1 MTATLRPAPA
11 RPPFWRDL
19 RVIRVVIQLAAVV
32 VVGLVVAWL
41 WNNLT
46 TNLRARGLP
55 MGFEFLDGP
64 AGVNIADSEFR
75 PSQPVRDA
83 LFVGIKN
90 TLALVVAGIPLLTV
104 IGIVVGVSRLST
116 NWLVA
121 KSAAAFV
128 EVLRNLPPLLI
139 IFFVFN
145 AVILELPGLSE
156 SFSPFGLLVINN
168 RRISVLGFTASAGV
182 GWFWALVLVGVVIA
196 FVVWRWRTKR
206 FDETGEPHHRVLWAG
221 GALLLAAVVA
231 YMLTR
236 RPVQISLPVLDGRRI
251 DGGFSGLGAYFGVL
265 AALVLYTSSHV
276 AEIVR
281 GSIQAVSKG
290 QVEAAD
296 ALSLSPFQRLRF
308 VVLPQ
313 AFRIAIPPII
323 NQYLNYT
330 KNTSLAIAIGYAEI
344 TRIVNQAIGN
354 ANPAPQMILILM
366 LVYLAFSLTISAVSN
381 VVNRRLQIVGRT

>member
-1 MTATLRPAPA
+1 MTATLHPMPV

-19 RVIRVVIQLAAVV
+19 RVIRVVTQLAAVV

-46 TNLRARGLP
+46 TNLEARGLP

-64 AGVNIADSEFR
+64 AGVNIADNEFR

-104 IGIVVGVSRLST
+104 IGIVVGVSRLSA

-121 KSAAAFV
+121 KSAAVFV
-128 EVLRNLPPLLI
+128 ELLRNLPPLLI

-156 SFSPFGLLVINN
+156 SWSPFGLLVINN
-168 RRISVLGFTASAGV
+168 RRISVLGFTASVGV
-182 GWFWALVLVGVVIA
+182 GWFWVLVLVGLLIA
-196 FVVWRWRTKR
+196 FVVWRWRTRR
-206 FDETGEPHHRVLWAG
+206 FDDTGEPHHRVLWAG
-221 GALLLAAVVA
+221 GVLLVAVVVA
-231 YMLTR
+231 YMLTG
-236 RPVQISLPVLDGRRI
+236 RPVRISLPALEGRRI
-251 DGGFSGLGAYFGVL
+251 EGGYSGLGAYFGVL
-265 AALVLYTSSHV
+265 AALVLYTSSHI

-281 GSIQAVSKG
+281 GSIQAVSQG

-366 LVYLAFSLTISAVSN
+366 LIYLVFSLTISAVSN
-381 VVNRRLQIVGRT
+381 VVNRRLRIVGRT

>member
-19 RVIRVVIQLAAVV
+19 RVIRVVIQIVAVV
-32 VVGLVVAWL
+32 VVGLVMAWL

-64 AGVNIADSEFR
+64 AGVNIADNEFR
-75 PSQPVRDA
+75 ASQPVRDA
-83 LFVGIKN
+83 LLVGIEN
-90 TLALVVAGIPLLTV
+90 TLALVVAGIPLLTI

-116 NWLVA
+116 NWLIA
-121 KSAAAFV
+121 KSAAGFV
-128 EVLRNLPPLLI
+128 ELLRNLPPLLI
-139 IFFVFN
+139 IFLVFN

-156 SFSPFGLLVINN
+156 SWSPFGLLVINN

-182 GWFWALVLVGVVIA
+182 GWFWGLVLVGVVIA

-221 GALLLAAVVA
+221 GALLSAVVVA
-231 YMLTR
+231 YLLTGS
-236 RPVQISLPVLDGRRI
+236 PVRISLPVLDGRRI

-366 LVYLAFSLTISAVSN
+366 LIYLVFSLTISAVSN

>member
-1 MTATLRPAPA
+1 
-11 RPPFWRDL
+11 
-19 RVIRVVIQLAAVV
+19 VIRVVIQLAAVV